1 MSKAS
6 NDKIRAAYV
15 AKLTEWLSAAG
26 EETLRTNS
34 NEVTIPVVD
43 EDGNEA
49 YLVFTLK
56 VPTGSRDGDV
66 YDGYEM
72 AEEYARKTAAKTE
85 KAKVAAAK
93 KAAKI
98 ASDNAKRAQLIA
110 NKQARAARE
119 NGEI

>member
-15 AKLTEWLSAAG
+15 AKLTEWLSSIG
-26 EETLRTNS
+26 EQTLRTNS

-43 EDGNEA
+43 ENGDEA

-56 VPTGSRDGDV
+56 VPTGSRDGEV

-72 AEEYARKTAAKTE
+72 AEEYARKVAVKSAKAE
-85 KAKVAAAK
+85 AAAAK
-93 KAAKI
+93 KQAKI
-98 ASDNAKRAQLIA
+98 AADNAKRQQLIT
-110 NKQARAARE
+110 NKAKRE
-119 NGEI
+119 GKI